1 MKAIKRTIIF
11 LSLLICFGFLRTN
24 NVNAANGMVKL
35 KPDKTYKD
43 YDVTGKGKKDKI
55 RIQREKKLDYCYM
68 ALSITVNG
76 KKQQL
81 SPSKYMNY
89 YYGVDAR
96 LFTLKNGKKYLFLYA
111 DGENGDSFVCG
122 FYQYTSG
129 QWKKVA
135 DLATV
140 FKGYGSHLCAK
151 AVSVKGNRIKVQFY
165 VMSWATGPS
174 TIEFTY
180 VSKGGNLKRESSYG
194 TYKSIYSYGKNT
206 RTFYAAKKL
215 PVFQNS
221 NGTKQVFTVKKGGKV
236 KILKCRLTG
245 GKMYIQI
252 KYGNRKGWIKAS
264 TNYNSRLF
272 TNVTYAG

>member
-1 MKAIKRTIIF
+1 M
-11 LSLLICFGFLRTN
+11 
-24 NVNAANGMVKL
+24 
-35 KPDKTYKD
+35 
-43 YDVTGKGKKDKI
+43 
-55 RIQREKKLDYCYM
+55 
-68 ALSITVNG
+68 
-76 KKQQL
+76 
-81 SPSKYMNY
+81 
-89 YYGVDAR
+89 
-96 LFTLKNGKKYLFLYA
+96 FLYA

-140 FKGYGSHLCAK
+140 
-151 AVSVKGNRIKVQFY
+151 
-165 VMSWATGPS
+165 
-174 TIEFTY
+174 
-180 VSKGGNLKRESSYG
+180 SKGGKLKRESSYG

-215 PVFQNS
+215 PAFQNS